1 MSQPLISIAMT
12 TYNGE
17 KYLREQL
24 DSILNQTNSNFE
36 LIICDDCSKDSTWQI
51 LEEYAQ
57 KDNRIKIYK
66 NEHNLGFKKNFEK
79 AISLCNADYIA
90 LSDQDDIWLENHL
103 GLLFNNIDGKSM
115 SAANTLI
122 LENGEL
128 VPHATYSKRFEFY
141 KLRNNEDLLTFI
153 MFFHSPCQGA
163 SSLYR
168 KDLLIKAMPIPEGVL
183 YHDAWF
189 SACACCMNGV
199 GYSFEPIT
207 IYRLHDRNASGN
219 HENRTLLNRVKSF
232 FERKDF
238 DTDRFIYCDELKK
251 RFPETKQEI
260 MKIICDAN
268 AWFINKKNH
277 KGKKNLIYFLKNYKR
292 IYATDSISLLPARLF
307 SLLLKK

>member
-24 DSILNQTNSNFE
+24 DSILNQTYSNFE

-57 KDNRIKIYK
+57 NDNRIKIYK

-115 SAANTLI
+115 SAGNTLI

-128 VPHATYSKRFEFY
+128 VPHATYSKRHEFY
-141 KLRNNEDLLTFI
+141 RLQSDEDLLIFI

-189 SACACCMNGV
+189 SACACCMSGV
-199 GYSFEPIT
+199 GYTFEPIS
-207 IYRLHDRNASGN
+207 IYRLHDSNVSGN
-219 HENRTLLNRVKSF
+219 HENRTLLSRVKSF
-232 FERKDF
+232 FEKEEF
-238 DTDRFIYCDELKK
+238 ETDRFIYCDELGK
-251 RFPETKQEI
+251 RFPEANQEI
-260 MKIICDAN
+260 QKIISDAN
-268 AWFINKKNH
+268 TWFINKKNH
-277 KGKKNLIYFLKNYKR
+277 KGKKNLFYFLKNYKR
-292 IYATDSISLLPARLF
+292 IYATDSISLLPARLV